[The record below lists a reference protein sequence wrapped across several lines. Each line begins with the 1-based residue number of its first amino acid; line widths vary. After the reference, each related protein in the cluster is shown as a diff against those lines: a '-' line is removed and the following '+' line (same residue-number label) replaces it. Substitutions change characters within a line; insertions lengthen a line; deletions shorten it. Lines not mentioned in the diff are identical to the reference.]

1 MTLVMSA
8 RKRLFHALEHYDKS
22 DPASVIISSIV
33 VVVIAINLIAIILES
48 IPAYA
53 EAYGETFLV
62 IELTSCVFFM
72 IEYLLRIWVCVEAP
86 LDRGQTADDQSSLV
100 TRLRHVVKP
109 MSIIDLIAFLPSI
122 LQVLMPGLDLRF
134 LRILRLFRVF
144 KLIRYFASLDILLN
158 VLYDERKNLTGTFL
172 IMLIVLTLA
181 ASALYVVERDVQTR
195 RIWLHSSGHV
205 VGNGGATTVGYGD
218 AIPMTTV
225 GKLLGSIVTILG
237 IGMVAL
243 PSGILAASFSDQLR
257 SSRRHLQA
265 SVDEA
270 LEDGILSQ
278 DEIERLRGMGNDMGL
293 RPETLDELIQS
304 TARITAK
311 ERHNPIILDI
321 DGPKHESMV
330 KIKWIKIR
338 PSSPL

>member
-1 MTLVMSA
+1 M
-8 RKRLFHALEHYDKS
+8 
-22 DPASVIISSIV
+22 V
-33 VVVIAINLIAIILES
+33 VGVIAINLIAIILES

-53 EAYGETFLV
+53 EAYGNVFFA
-62 IELTSCVFFM
+62 IELISCVFFLL
-72 IEYLLRIWVCVEAP
+72 EYVLRVWVCVEQPAP
-86 LDRGQTADDQSSLV
+86 AHESPLTKPTSLGQ
-100 TRLRHVVKP
+100 RLRHVVKP
-109 MSIIDLIAFLPSI
+109 MSIIDLVAFLPSL

-181 ASALYVVERDVQTR
+181 ASALYVVEHSVQPESFGS
-195 RIWLHSSGHV
+195 IPQAMWWAMAAL
-205 VGNGGATTVGYGD
+205 TTVGYGD
-218 AIPMTTV
+218 VIPMTTL
-225 GKLLGSIVTILG
+225 GKILGSIVTILG

-257 SSRRHLQA
+257 SSRKSLQA

-270 LEDGILSQ
+270 LEDGILTQ
-278 DEIERLRGMGNDMGL
+278 DEIDRLRRMGNDMGL

-304 TARITAK
+304 TARLKANQHH
-311 ERHNPIILDI
+311 EPVVLDI
-321 DGPKHESMV
+321 DGETTQIDDKDNV
-330 KIKWIKIR
+330 
-338 PSSPL
+338 

>member
-1 MTLVMSA
+1 MTLVMSP
-8 RKRLFHALEHYDKS
+8 RKRLFHALENYDKS
-22 DPASVIISSIV
+22 DPASVIVSSTV

-72 IEYLLRIWVCVEAP
+72 VEYLLRIWVCVEAP
-86 LDRGQTADDQSSLV
+86 LDQGQTANDQSSLV
-100 TRLRHVVKP
+100 TRLKHVVKP

-181 ASALYVVERDVQTR
+181 ASALYVVERDVQPDAFGS
-195 RIWLHSSGHV
+195 IPQAMWWAMAAL
-205 VGNGGATTVGYGD
+205 TTVGYGD

-243 PSGILAASFSDQLR
+243 PSGILAASFSDHLR
-257 SSRRHLQA
+257 SNRKHLQA

-321 DGPKHESMV
+321 DGTKTRIDGE
-330 KIKWIKIR
+330 K
-338 PSSPL
+338 

>member
-1 MTLVMSA
+1 M
-8 RKRLFHALEHYDKS
+8 
-22 DPASVIISSIV
+22 V
-33 VVVIAINLIAIILES
+33 VGVIAINLIAIILES

-53 EAYGETFLV
+53 EAYGETFFA
-62 IELTSCVFFM
+62 IELISCIFFLL
-72 IEYLLRIWVCVEAP
+72 EYVLRVWVCIEKPVPAHRSH
-86 LDRGQTADDQSSLV
+86 LAKSSSLRQ
-100 TRLRHVVKP
+100 RLRHIVKP
-109 MSIIDLIAFLPSI
+109 MSIIDLLAFLPSL

-181 ASALYVVERDVQTR
+181 ASALYVVEHGVQPESFGS
-195 RIWLHSSGHV
+195 IPQAMWWAMAAL
-205 VGNGGATTVGYGD
+205 TTVGYGD
-218 AIPMTTV
+218 VIPMTTL
-225 GKLLGSIVTILG
+225 GKILGSLVTILG

-257 SSRRHLQA
+257 SSRKSLQA

-270 LEDGILSQ
+270 LEDGILTQ
-278 DEIERLRGMGNDMGL
+278 DEIDRLRRMGNDMGL

-304 TARITAK
+304 TARLKANQ
-311 ERHNPIILDI
+311 HHQPVVLDI
-321 DGPKHESMV
+321 DGETTQIDEKDNV
-330 KIKWIKIR
+330 
-338 PSSPL
+338 

>member
-1 MTLVMSA
+1 M
-8 RKRLFHALEHYDKS
+8 
-22 DPASVIISSIV
+22 V
-33 VVVIAINLIAIILES
+33 VGVIAINLIAIILES

-53 EAYGETFLV
+53 AAYGDIFFA
-62 IELTSCVFFM
+62 IELLSCVFFLL
-72 IEYLLRIWVCVEAP
+72 EYVLRVWVCVEQPAP
-86 LDRGQTADDQSSLV
+86 AHESPLAKPSSLGR
-100 TRLRHVVKP
+100 RLRHVVKP
-109 MSIIDLIAFLPSI
+109 MSIIDLVAFLPSL

-181 ASALYVVERDVQTR
+181 ASALYVVEHSVQPESFGS
-195 RIWLHSSGHV
+195 IPQAMWWAMAAL
-205 VGNGGATTVGYGD
+205 TTVGYGD
-218 AIPMTTV
+218 VIPMTTL
-225 GKLLGSIVTILG
+225 GKILGSIVTILG

-257 SSRRHLQA
+257 SSRKSLQA

-270 LEDGILSQ
+270 LEDGILTQ
-278 DEIERLRGMGNDMGL
+278 DEIDRLRRMGNDMGL

-304 TARITAK
+304 TARLKANQ
-311 ERHNPIILDI
+311 HHQPVVLDI
-321 DGPKHESMV
+321 DGETTQIDEKDNV
-330 KIKWIKIR
+330 
-338 PSSPL
+338 

>member
-1 MTLVMSA
+1 M
-8 RKRLFHALEHYDKS
+8 
-22 DPASVIISSIV
+22 V
-33 VVVIAINLIAIILES
+33 VGVIAINLIAIILES

-53 EAYGETFLV
+53 EAYGNIFFA
-62 IELTSCVFFM
+62 IELISCVFFLL
-72 IEYLLRIWVCVEAP
+72 EYVLRVWVCVEQPAP
-86 LDRGQTADDQSSLV
+86 AHESPLAKPSSLGQ
-100 TRLRHVVKP
+100 RLRHVVKP
-109 MSIIDLIAFLPSI
+109 MSIIDLVAFLPSL

-181 ASALYVVERDVQTR
+181 ASALYVVEHSVQPESFGS
-195 RIWLHSSGHV
+195 IPQAMWWAMAAL
-205 VGNGGATTVGYGD
+205 TTVGYGD
-218 AIPMTTV
+218 VIPMTTL
-225 GKLLGSIVTILG
+225 GKILGSIVTILG

-257 SSRRHLQA
+257 SSRKSLQA

-270 LEDGILSQ
+270 LEDGILTQ
-278 DEIERLRGMGNDMGL
+278 DEIGRLRRMGNDMGL

-304 TARITAK
+304 TARLKANQ
-311 ERHNPIILDI
+311 HHQPVVLDI
-321 DGPKHESMV
+321 DGETTQIDKKDNV
-330 KIKWIKIR
+330 
-338 PSSPL
+338 

>member
-1 MTLVMSA
+1 MVAEATF
-8 RKRLFHALEHYDKS
+8 RRRLYRALEHYDRT
-22 DPASVIISSIV
+22 DRFSVVISTLV
-33 VVVIAINLIAIILES
+33 VSVIAINLVAIILES

-53 EAYGETFLV
+53 LAYGTLFSV
-62 IELTSCVFFM
+62 IELLSCGFFL
-72 IEYLLRIWVCVEAP
+72 IEYLLRVWVCVDAP
-86 LDRGQTADDQSSLV
+86 VPANRSLKSK
-100 TRLRHVVKP
+100 TISPLGIRLRHLIKP
-109 MSIIDLIAFLPSI
+109 MSLIDLMAFLPSI
-122 LQVLMPGLDLRF
+122 LQFLMPGLDLRF

-181 ASALYVVERDVQTR
+181 ASALYVVEHDMQPEAFGS
-195 RIWLHSSGHV
+195 IPQAMWWAMAAL
-205 VGNGGATTVGYGD
+205 TTVGYGD
-218 AIPMTTV
+218 AIPMTTL

-257 SSRRHLQA
+257 NSRKSLQA

-278 DEIERLRGMGNDMGL
+278 EEINRLRSMGTDMGL
-293 RPETLDELIQS
+293 RSETLDELIQS
-304 TARITAK
+304 TARIMAK
-311 ERHNPIILDI
+311 EQKAPVVLDI
-321 DGPKHESMV
+321 DGETTQISEKPDA
-330 KIKWIKIR
+330 
-338 PSSPL
+338 

>member
-1 MTLVMSA
+1 M
-8 RKRLFHALEHYDKS
+8 
-22 DPASVIISSIV
+22 V
-33 VVVIAINLIAIILES
+33 VGVIAINLIAIILES

-53 EAYGETFLV
+53 EAYGETFFA
-62 IELTSCVFFM
+62 IELISCIFFLL
-72 IEYLLRIWVCVEAP
+72 EYVLRVWVCIEKPVPAHRSH
-86 LDRGQTADDQSSLV
+86 LAKSSSLGQ
-100 TRLRHVVKP
+100 RLRHIVKP
-109 MSIIDLIAFLPSI
+109 MSIIDLLAFLPSL

-181 ASALYVVERDVQTR
+181 ASALYVVEHGVQPESFGS
-195 RIWLHSSGHV
+195 IPQAMWWAMAAL
-205 VGNGGATTVGYGD
+205 TTVGYGD
-218 AIPMTTV
+218 VIPMTTL
-225 GKLLGSIVTILG
+225 GKILGSLVTILG

-257 SSRRHLQA
+257 SSRKSLQA

-270 LEDGILSQ
+270 LEDGILTQ
-278 DEIERLRGMGNDMGL
+278 DEIDRLRRMGNDMGL

-304 TARITAK
+304 TARLKANQ
-311 ERHNPIILDI
+311 HHQPVVLDI
-321 DGPKHESMV
+321 DGETTQIDEKDNV
-330 KIKWIKIR
+330 
-338 PSSPL
+338 

>member
-1 MTLVMSA
+1 M
-8 RKRLFHALEHYDKS
+8 
-22 DPASVIISSIV
+22 V
-33 VVVIAINLIAIILES
+33 VGVIAINLIAIILES

-53 EAYGETFLV
+53 EAYGNVFFA
-62 IELTSCVFFM
+62 IELISCVFFLL
-72 IEYLLRIWVCVEAP
+72 EYVLRVWVCVEQPAP
-86 LDRGQTADDQSSLV
+86 AHESPLTKPTSLGQ
-100 TRLRHVVKP
+100 RLRHVVKP
-109 MSIIDLIAFLPSI
+109 MSIIDLVAFLPSL

-181 ASALYVVERDVQTR
+181 ASALYVVEHGVQPESFGS
-195 RIWLHSSGHV
+195 IPQAMWWAMAAL
-205 VGNGGATTVGYGD
+205 TTVGYGD
-218 AIPMTTV
+218 VIPMTTL
-225 GKLLGSIVTILG
+225 GKILGSIVTILG

-257 SSRRHLQA
+257 SSRKSLQA

-270 LEDGILSQ
+270 LEDGILTQ
-278 DEIERLRGMGNDMGL
+278 DEIDRLRRMGNDMGL

-304 TARITAK
+304 TARLKANQ
-311 ERHNPIILDI
+311 HHQPVVLDI
-321 DGPKHESMV
+321 DGETTQIDDKDNV
-330 KIKWIKIR
+330 
-338 PSSPL
+338 

>member
-1 MTLVMSA
+1 MV
-8 RKRLFHALEHYDKS
+8 FH
-22 DPASVIISSIV
+22 
-33 VVVIAINLIAIILES
+33 IAINLIAIILES

-53 EAYGETFLV
+53 SAYGEIFFA
-62 IELTSCVFFM
+62 IELVSCVFFLL
-72 IEYLLRIWVCVEAP
+72 EYVLRVWVCVEKPAP
-86 LDRGQTADDQSSLV
+86 THGSHRTESGALKQ
-100 TRLRHVVKP
+100 RLGHMVKP
-109 MSIIDLIAFLPSI
+109 MSIIDLVAFLPSL

-181 ASALYVVERDVQTR
+181 ASALYVVERGVQPESFGS
-195 RIWLHSSGHV
+195 IPQAMWWAMAAL
-205 VGNGGATTVGYGD
+205 TTVGYGD
-218 AIPMTTV
+218 VIPMTTL
-225 GKLLGSIVTILG
+225 GKILGSIVTILG

-257 SSRRHLQA
+257 SSRKSLQA

-270 LEDGILSQ
+270 LEDGILTQ
-278 DEIERLRGMGNDMGL
+278 DEIVRLRGMGNDMGL

-304 TARITAK
+304 TARLKASQ
-311 ERHNPIILDI
+311 HQQPVVLDI
-321 DGPKHESMV
+321 DGETTQISKANHD
-330 KIKWIKIR
+330 
-338 PSSPL
+338 

>member
-1 MTLVMSA
+1 M
-8 RKRLFHALEHYDKS
+8 
-22 DPASVIISSIV
+22 V
-33 VVVIAINLIAIILES
+33 VGVIAINLIAIILES

-53 EAYGETFLV
+53 EAYGETFFA
-62 IELTSCVFFM
+62 IELISCIFFLL
-72 IEYLLRIWVCVEAP
+72 EYVLRVWVCIEKPVPAHRSH
-86 LDRGQTADDQSSLV
+86 LAKSSSLEQ
-100 TRLRHVVKP
+100 RLRHIVKP
-109 MSIIDLIAFLPSI
+109 MSIIDLLAFLPSL

-181 ASALYVVERDVQTR
+181 ASALYVVEHGVQPESFGS
-195 RIWLHSSGHV
+195 IPQAMWWAMAAL
-205 VGNGGATTVGYGD
+205 TTVGYGD
-218 AIPMTTV
+218 VIPMTTL
-225 GKLLGSIVTILG
+225 GKILGSLVTILG

-257 SSRRHLQA
+257 SSRKSLQA

-270 LEDGILSQ
+270 LEDGILTQ
-278 DEIERLRGMGNDMGL
+278 DEIDRLRRMGNDMGL

-304 TARITAK
+304 TARLKANQ
-311 ERHNPIILDI
+311 HHQPVVLDI
-321 DGPKHESMV
+321 DGETTQIDEKDNV
-330 KIKWIKIR
+330 
-338 PSSPL
+338 